1 MLLYSTLKT
10 HAVIAPEPAMVANGE
25 NKNAVIFFL
34 LTTEVFWN
42 MFSYTFFKIMFYK
55 FFQDSTFCFHSFFL
69 FSDA

>member
-1 MLLYSTLKT
+1 MLLYSMLKT
-10 HAVIAPEPAMVANGE
+10 LAVIAPEPAMVVNGE

-55 FFQDSTFCFHSFFL
+55 FFQASTFCFHSFFL
-69 FSDA
+69 FFDA